1 MANKVLSIDEI
12 AKIRKDAQIKASMDK
27 NIQEEMRYKHLV
39 KKDQAA
45 YQNPIMQEY
54 VENQYLQLKPNSDP
68 LSSITSEADNAVKN
82 WKEQQER
89 EKAQK
94 ESADA
99 LKQFLEQGG
108 NPNLYV
114 SGQTAPSI
122 FETKS
127 EKETPYVSKTDSTWN
142 PYVDM
147 LDGKTYVTPE
157 MYMTRDELITYY
169 NKKREDVLKGQ
180 YTGEAEKYKDS
191 LNLSNRVLQKKI
203 DEQKDTPY
211 IGKLGLAVGA
221 GVTDAASGF
230 LDALDMLR
238 GKKPDKLRH
247 GTDTYFAATGESIDS
262 GIGKLGFD
270 LTRSTSRNVANQVI
284 GLGAGAA
291 GKILTETVSGL
302 SAAGSAYNQAL
313 QEGRTQEDATKYG
326 IIMGVSEVLTEHLFG
341 ATRLFGAAGE
351 LTDVAKDAI
360 GKNVKSAVGKFAVNF
375 GVNALGEATEEYIQ
389 AVNEKLYRNMAYGEK
404 LDYTAEDFFGKEALY
419 SALLG
424 GLSGGMMG
432 SVIDGVSQLSSQG
445 KYNYAGSVRDTAKA
459 AGFTDTEVINQVA
472 EWSAS
477 TKTPVL
483 FTDKTFTDPVS
494 GTQVDAIESDGV
506 VFLSTK
512 ATNPMLEL
520 VVHEIAHTA
529 QNTAQYQALLAE
541 VKQSGMFASAG
552 SWENAVARYQQYYAQ
567 EYGINYSF
575 EQAQAEMVAK
585 YIGENLYKS
594 PESQKFVRQY
604 MNGGLQRMLAN
615 RSYRQQY
622 RAADAQGQQ
631 RLRQERALA
640 EALRNRQKLTPEQIY
655 ATQQRIAEGDLTGA
669 QFSIDGDIRNFD
681 YSREKLARNIVVLAE
696 MSPVFNVHESLLQDS
711 GKTIKEIYEGYFSDW
726 GGVLFSTE
734 LGQIDVNTSSI
745 RSERRHGNTAE
756 KIASIEAIPNVIENG
771 KVIRV
776 FEKDNGR
783 VLRIVVA
790 APITISGKPYYMGAM
805 IQRDN
810 QHQRLYLHD
819 VVIEEE
825 TPTPAL
831 DILHTTGSNTDR
843 ERLFISSIL
852 QQAINVKLNSQNQ
865 NGVNYSAGN
874 SRLEDI
880 LLGARDVDAEYQQA
894 IDTYGEMDVD
904 RPIETPKRVDD
915 SGQKV
920 SQAASTFLNNAE
932 TEQEANVIKGGIVD
946 AQYNYDPLK
955 IETAKQKARARIDGE
970 NGIGYEAAA
979 KDVAIKAA
987 DDDAD
992 AMLSISP
999 ADYVYYG
1006 ELYDMAVA
1014 QGDYETA
1021 ENCLL
1026 VMFEAASTSGKILAI
1041 QRNRMKQ
1048 MLGGISKARAIKR
1061 DIARINNGFSTKY
1074 IEKHG
1079 RIKIPAKMYETLEK
1093 AKTPEEIEAA
1103 EAAIYDKA
1111 AEQWKATALEK
1122 WTNYRY
1128 LAMLGNPKT
1137 WNKNTASNWANFGLS
1152 HADNLMSVAF
1162 NKMFGGKYD
1171 IEQASTILWHKS
1183 ELGKQIQPAVHERAA
1198 EVAEAEAEHKYQ
1210 DRPQSEIE
1218 SRRKRFGD
1226 SNIGKSKKSGK
1237 LAKTVGKGFD
1247 KINQGLDYLSDK
1259 TDQIMQTG
1267 VIETVTKGKYGKK
1280 ISGGDKAM
1288 FARAWEFYAGNYM
1301 VANNLTEITAE
1312 VENYA
1317 TKMAQELVFHSDNA
1331 ISKTVQKIRQ
1341 SSKGAAAIID
1351 FAMPFVRT
1359 PANVL
1364 QQGFQ
1369 RSPVGLIT
1377 NGIKLYKEMHT
1388 AHKSGKNSG
1397 GKASADTINKFSRG
1411 VTGTMLFAIGM
1422 LLAYAGVASG
1432 KEDESA
1438 KGRAGSELGG
1448 NQPLSFNVFGTSISF
1463 DWLEPASYP
1472 FLIGVLFEQGLEESD
1487 TSGAVIDAIC
1497 AGYNEIFDMSMLAGL
1512 TEIFDTGSYGQD
1524 KNMIGDAAAKLLT
1537 NAVTQSIPTVV
1548 GQLARTIDP
1557 VKRKTTSGD
1566 SVFTDVLGDNFLSDT
1581 ASTIASRI
1589 PFASTLLEPERDV
1602 WGNEVGRSGDSVL
1615 LNAVNQFVSPA
1626 ALNSGSGYDD
1636 DLVTQIVMDLY
1647 ERTGDAKV
1655 IPTELDKNKAREELG
1670 DDYNSKTFQELRQEV
1685 GDAQYEA
1692 IYELITSGEP
1702 MELYENY
1709 TDANGKRRRKKYNK
1723 TFDEMTDAEKVK
1735 VISNTASDAKTQA
1748 IDDYVEAFEN
1758 ILP

>member
-1 MANKVLSIDEI
+1 MANNVLSIDEI

-39 KKDQAA
+39 KKEQAA
-45 YQNPIMQEY
+45 GHNNSEHGGNWANKTMDFLFTPEQQSKIY
-54 VENQYLQLKPNSDP
+54 VDKKGIQQKENQNNMQAVIDSAALGLDNFTTKIYKTLGLGNEYIRKYTDP
-68 LSSITSEADNAVKN
+68 VYMLTKKAFGTTPTDYMVETAKLGN
-82 WKEQQER
+82 EMRQ
-89 EKAQK
+89 EKA
-94 ESADA
+94 
-99 LKQFLEQGG
+99 EQS
-108 NPNLYV
+108 NANASETVQAINQYV
-114 SGQTAPSI
+114 TEPV
-122 FETKS
+122 FETL
-127 EKETPYVSKTDSTWN
+127 PST
-142 PYVDM
+142 
-147 LDGKTYVTPE
+147 
-157 MYMTRDELITYY
+157 
-169 NKKREDVLKGQ
+169 VLAIMSG
-180 YTGEAEKYKDS
+180 
-191 LNLSNRVLQKKI
+191 
-203 DEQKDTPY
+203 
-211 IGKLGLAVGA
+211 GA
-221 GVTDAASGF
+221 
-230 LDALDMLR
+230 
-238 GKKPDKLRH
+238 
-247 GTDTYFAATGESIDS
+247 
-262 GIGKLGFD
+262 
-270 LTRSTSRNVANQVI
+270 
-284 GLGAGAA
+284 
-291 GKILTETVSGL
+291 
-302 SAAGSAYNQAL
+302 SAAGSGISQAANAAGKANAITNTL
-313 QEGRTQEDATKYG
+313 SNTVKSVVTNPSFYVSVASTYGPTYYDAKE
-326 IIMGVSEVLTEHLFG
+326 MG
-341 ATRLFGAAGE
+341 ATDAEALW
-351 LTDVAKDAI
+351 VATISSAI
-360 GKNVKSAVGKFAVNF
+360 GSAIEVGAGDVGGGLEKFVRNGNTRGLWEWVKSALEEGGEEVLQGIVDRATKATIISNPKEQMAFYSSDPNQPAVINPNTMAQEFIGGVTVSAILGGGTKLFGTAVNF
-375 GVNALGEATEEYIQ
+375 VNNQ
-389 AVNEKLYRNMAYGEK
+389 Q
-404 LDYTAEDFFGKEALY
+404 
-419 SALLG
+419 
-424 GLSGGMMG
+424 SGGSYDYSG
-432 SVIDGVSQLSSQG
+432 NVQE
-445 KYNYAGSVRDTAKA
+445 TAKA

-567 EYGINYSF
+567 EYNINYSF

-669 QFSIDGDIRNFD
+669 QYSTAKSFAQQVEDVIDGTHPQRYDLYVSQTPSYLVNIGFPEGPLLMRNGKIGEILAKHPEMSVKLIQQIPQAIQDPILVLKSVTHPDESVTIITDVHTKKGPLFVPVWVD
-681 YSREKLARNIVVLAE
+681 QDGVYIDVDLGELSTKTNFVATAFGRNVNNLIANAVENGGILYKNPDEKRVSQFLARVGLQLPSPLKLSNSDINI
-696 MSPVFNVHESLLQDS
+696 PQN
-711 GKTIKEIYEGYFSDW
+711 GT
-726 GGVLFSTE
+726 
-734 LGQIDVNTSSI
+734 DVNTQ
-745 RSERRHGNTAE
+745 
-756 KIASIEAIPNVIENG
+756 
-771 KVIRV
+771 
-776 FEKDNGR
+776 
-783 VLRIVVA
+783 
-790 APITISGKPYYMGAM
+790 YM
-805 IQRDN
+805 
-810 QHQRLYLHD
+810 
-819 VVIEEE
+819 
-825 TPTPAL
+825 
-831 DILHTTGSNTDR
+831 
-843 ERLFISSIL
+843 
-852 QQAINVKLNSQNQ
+852 Q
-865 NGVNYSAGN
+865 NGINYSAGN
-874 SRLEDI
+874 SRLDDI
-880 LLGARDVDAEYQQA
+880 ISGARDVDAEYQQA
-894 IDTYGEMDVD
+894 IDTYGAMDVD

-920 SQAASTFLNNAE
+920 SQSSSTFLNNAE

-946 AQYNYDPLK
+946 AQYNHDTLK

-987 DDDAD
+987 DTDAD
-992 AMLSISP
+992 AMLNVSP

-1014 QGDYETA
+1014 QGDYTTA

-1026 VMFEAASTSGKILAI
+1026 IMFEAASNSGKILAI
-1041 QRNRMKQ
+1041 QRNRMRN
-1048 MLGGISKARAIKR
+1048 MLNGLSRSRAIQR
-1061 DIARINNGFSTKY
+1061 DIARINNGFSAKY
-1074 IEKHG
+1074 IEKYG
-1079 RIKIPAKMYETLEK
+1079 RIEIPTEMYETLEK
-1093 AKTPEEIEAA
+1093 ARTPEEIEAA
-1103 EAAIYDKA
+1103 EVAIYESA
-1111 AEQWKATALEK
+1111 AEQWKATAWEK
-1122 WTNYRY
+1122 WRNYRY
-1128 LAMLGNPKT
+1128 LAMLGNLKT

-1152 HADNLMSVAF
+1152 HSDNLISAAWQKMWGKFDFEKASV
-1162 NKMFGGKYD
+1162 
-1171 IEQASTILWHKS
+1171 ILWHKT
-1183 ELGKQIQPAVHERAA
+1183 ELGKQIQPDVHARAQ
-1198 EVAEAEAEHKYQ
+1198 EMAEAEANHKYQ
-1210 DRPQSEIE
+1210 DSPKSEIE
-1218 SRRKRFGD
+1218 SRRKKFGD
-1226 SNIGKSKKSGK
+1226 SK
-1237 LAKTVGKGFD
+1237 VGQLLEKASEGTD
-1247 KINQGLDYLSDK
+1247 K
-1259 TDQIMQTG
+1259 IMQTG
-1267 VIETVTKGKYGKK
+1267 VIETVTKGKRGKK

-1317 TKMAQELVFHSDNA
+1317 TKAAQELVFHSDNA

-1351 FAMPFVRT
+1351 FAMPFVKT

-1377 NGIKLYKEMHT
+1377 NGIKLVKEMN
-1388 AHKSGKNSG
+1388 ASHKSG
-1397 GKASADTINKFSRG
+1397 GKVSAETLNKFSRG
-1411 VTGTMLFAIGM
+1411 VTGSMLMALGM
-1422 LLAYAGVASG
+1422 LLSSLGIASG

-1512 TEIFDTGSYGQD
+1512 TEIFQQGSYGQD

-1581 ASTIASRI
+1581 ASTIAARI
-1589 PFASTLLEPERDV
+1589 PFASKLLEPERDV

-1692 IYELITSGEP
+1692 IYELVTSGEP
-1702 MELYENY
+1702 LQLYENY
-1709 TDANGKRRRKKYNK
+1709 TDENGKRRRKKYNK

-1735 VISNTASDAKTQA
+1735 AISSAASKAKTSA

>member
-39 KKDQAA
+39 KKEQSA

-54 VENQYLQLKPNSDP
+54 VGNQYLQLKPNSDP

-122 FETKS
+122 FETKR

-180 YTGEAEKYKDS
+180 YTGEAERYKDS

-270 LTRSTSRNVANQVI
+270 LTRSTARNVANQVI

-291 GKILTETVSGL
+291 GKILTDTVSGL

-389 AVNEKLYRNMAYGEK
+389 AVNEKLYRNIAYGEEMNYSV
-404 LDYTAEDFFGKEALY
+404 DDFFSEEALY

-445 KYNYAGSVRDTAKA
+445 KYNYAASVRDTAKA
-459 AGFTDTEVINQVA
+459 AGFTDTEVINKVA

-494 GTQVDAIESDGV
+494 GTQVDAVEASGV

-552 SWENAVARYQQYYAQ
+552 SWENAVATVQRHYAQ

-631 RLRQERALA
+631 RLRQERAMA

-669 QFSIDGDIRNFD
+669 QFS
-681 YSREKLARNIVVLAE
+681 
-696 MSPVFNVHESLLQDS
+696 
-711 GKTIKEIYEGYFSDW
+711 T
-726 GGVLFSTE
+726 
-734 LGQIDVNTSSI
+734 
-745 RSERRHGNTAE
+745 
-756 KIASIEAIPNVIENG
+756 
-771 KVIRV
+771 
-776 FEKDNGR
+776 
-783 VLRIVVA
+783 
-790 APITISGKPYYMGAM
+790 
-805 IQRDN
+805 
-810 QHQRLYLHD
+810 
-819 VVIEEE
+819 
-825 TPTPAL
+825 
-831 DILHTTGSNTDR
+831 
-843 ERLFISSIL
+843 
-852 QQAINVKLNSQNQ
+852 
-865 NGVNYSAGN
+865 GN
-874 SRLEDI
+874 SRLADI
-880 LLGARDVDAEYQQA
+880 LSDARDVDAENARFESDMAAALKAVEEQNAKIDKEYNKA
-894 IDTYGEMDVD
+894 IRKHGSMDLD
-904 RPIETPKRVDD
+904 RPRKTPKRWF
-915 SGQKV
+915 GGEN
-920 SQAASTFLNNAE
+920 SQAASTFMNVAE
-932 TEQEANVIKGGIVD
+932 SEQEMRNTEQNILDGLFNKDKLVI
-946 AQYNYDPLK
+946 AESEQ
-955 IETAKQKARARIDGE
+955 RARDRIDRMT
-970 NGIGYEAAA
+970 YESCAAEAEIRA
-979 KDVAIKAA
+979 KSASLDSLTSLSPDDVTYYWKLRDEAVERGDFDTQAYCE
-987 DDDAD
+987 
-992 AMLSISP
+992 SIIS
-999 ADYVYYG
+999 D
-1006 ELYDMAVA
+1006 
-1014 QGDYETA
+1014 
-1021 ENCLL
+1021 
-1026 VMFEAASTSGKILAI
+1026 AASTSGKIGAI
-1041 QRNRMKQ
+1041 QKEMLRRHLVGWARMKS
-1048 MLGGISKARAIKR
+1048 IDRVVDKINSKLSA
-1061 DIARINNGFSTKY
+1061 KY

-1079 RIKIPAKMYETLEK
+1079 RIEITEDLRKALEN
-1093 AKTPEEIEAA
+1093 AKTPEEIQAA
-1103 EAAIYDKA
+1103 EIAIIDSI
-1111 AEQWKATALEK
+1111 AEQWKPSAYEK
-1122 WTNYRY
+1122 WRNWRY
-1128 LAMLGNPKT
+1128 LAMLGNFKT
-1137 WNKNTASNWANFGLS
+1137 WAKNSVSNVSNRGLNRMDNAASAVFTKL
-1152 HADNLMSVAF
+1152 L
-1162 NKMFGGKYD
+1162 GGKFD
-1171 IEQASTILWHKS
+1171 IEKASVILWDKTD
-1183 ELGKQIQPAVHERAA
+1183 LGKQAQPALKERAQ
-1198 EVAEAEAEHKYQ
+1198 EIGELLDGHKYQ
-1210 DRPQSEIE
+1210 DGSESGIE
-1218 SRRKRFGD
+1218 NEIRGKRKKFGD
-1226 SNIGKSKKSGK
+1226 GNVGRVLEKFSNFTDEVMKTGLLEKLTRNIDDSKKVRQI
-1237 LAKTVGKGFD
+1237 AQ
-1247 KINQGLDYLSDK
+1247 KIAN
-1259 TDQIMQTG
+1259 
-1267 VIETVTKGKYGKK
+1267 
-1280 ISGGDKAM
+1280 GDKASFIRM
-1288 FARAWEFYAGNYM
+1288 WEYFAGNYM
-1301 VANNLTEITAE
+1301 VANNITEITSD
-1312 VENYA
+1312 VESYA
-1317 TKMAQELVFHSDNA
+1317 TGMALEAVFRGKNGLSIA
-1331 ISKTVQKIRQ
+1331 INNIRN
-1341 SSKGAAAIID
+1341 SGKAGEILID
-1351 FAMPFVRT
+1351 TALPFVGT

-1377 NGIKLYKEMHT
+1377 NSIKLIKELN
-1388 AHKSGKNSG
+1388 ASRKG
-1397 GKASADTINKFSRG
+1397 GGQVSAKTINKFSRG
-1411 VTGTMLFAIGM
+1411 VTGSILTAIGF

-1512 TEIFDTGSYGQD
+1512 TEIFQQGSYGQD

-1548 GQLARTIDP
+1548 GQAARAIDQT
-1557 VKRKTTSGD
+1557 KRKTTSGD
-1566 SVFTDVLGDNFLSDT
+1566 SVFTDVLGDNFLSDA
-1581 ASTIASRI
+1581 ASTIAARI

-1602 WGNEVGRSGDSVL
+1602 WGNEVGRSGDSAL

-1647 ERTGDAKV
+1647 ERTGDANV

-1735 VISNTASDAKTQA
+1735 VISSAASKAKTSA
-1748 IDDYVEAFEN
+1748 IEDYVEAFEN

>member
-1 MANKVLSIDEI
+1 MSNKTIDRIRSAVVRAN
-12 AKIRKDAQIKASMDK
+12 
-27 NIQEEMRYKHLV
+27 
-39 KKDQAA
+39 
-45 YQNPIMQEY
+45 
-54 VENQYLQLKPNSDP
+54 
-68 LSSITSEADNAVKN
+68 SS
-82 WKEQQER
+82 
-89 EKAQK
+89 
-94 ESADA
+94 
-99 LKQFLEQGG
+99 
-108 NPNLYV
+108 
-114 SGQTAPSI
+114 
-122 FETKS
+122 
-127 EKETPYVSKTDSTWN
+127 SKTDDETEKQTTIERIRKAVSKANKNEPNILSGTQN
-142 PYVDM
+142 PNAIAQPTYGEILKDNKRGMEIREAQKIQKENEQDNWQAVIDSAALGLDNFTTGIYKTLGLGNEYIRKYTDPVYM
-147 LDGKTYVTPE
+147 LTKKAFGTTPTDYMVETAKLGNEMRKEKAEQSNANASETVQAINQYVTEPVFE
-157 MYMTRDELITYY
+157 TLPST
-169 NKKREDVLKGQ
+169 VLAIMSG
-180 YTGEAEKYKDS
+180 
-191 LNLSNRVLQKKI
+191 
-203 DEQKDTPY
+203 
-211 IGKLGLAVGA
+211 GA
-221 GVTDAASGF
+221 
-230 LDALDMLR
+230 
-238 GKKPDKLRH
+238 
-247 GTDTYFAATGESIDS
+247 
-262 GIGKLGFD
+262 
-270 LTRSTSRNVANQVI
+270 
-284 GLGAGAA
+284 
-291 GKILTETVSGL
+291 
-302 SAAGSAYNQAL
+302 SAAGSGISQAANAAGKANAITNTL
-313 QEGRTQEDATKYG
+313 SNTVKSVVTNPSFYVSVASTYGPTYYDAKE
-326 IIMGVSEVLTEHLFG
+326 MG
-341 ATRLFGAAGE
+341 ATDAEALW
-351 LTDVAKDAI
+351 VATISSAI
-360 GKNVKSAVGKFAVNF
+360 GSAIEVGAGDVGGGLEKFVRNGNTRGLWEWVKSALEEGGEEVLQGIVDRATKATIISNPKEQMAFYSSDPNQPAVINPNTMAQEFIGGVTVSAILGGGTKLFGTAVNF
-375 GVNALGEATEEYIQ
+375 VNNQ
-389 AVNEKLYRNMAYGEK
+389 Q
-404 LDYTAEDFFGKEALY
+404 
-419 SALLG
+419 
-424 GLSGGMMG
+424 SGGSYDYSG
-432 SVIDGVSQLSSQG
+432 NVQE
-445 KYNYAGSVRDTAKA
+445 TAKA

-472 EWSAS
+472 EWSAR

-567 EYGINYSF
+567 EYNINYSF

-640 EALRNRQKLTPEQIY
+640 EALRNRQNLTPEQIY

-669 QFSIDGDIRNFD
+669 QFS
-681 YSREKLARNIVVLAE
+681 
-696 MSPVFNVHESLLQDS
+696 
-711 GKTIKEIYEGYFSDW
+711 T
-726 GGVLFSTE
+726 
-734 LGQIDVNTSSI
+734 
-745 RSERRHGNTAE
+745 
-756 KIASIEAIPNVIENG
+756 
-771 KVIRV
+771 
-776 FEKDNGR
+776 
-783 VLRIVVA
+783 
-790 APITISGKPYYMGAM
+790 
-805 IQRDN
+805 
-810 QHQRLYLHD
+810 
-819 VVIEEE
+819 
-825 TPTPAL
+825 
-831 DILHTTGSNTDR
+831 
-843 ERLFISSIL
+843 
-852 QQAINVKLNSQNQ
+852 
-865 NGVNYSAGN
+865 GN
-874 SRLEDI
+874 SRLADI
-880 LLGARDVDAEYQQA
+880 LSGARDIDAEYQEA
-894 IDTYGEMDVD
+894 IDTYGAMNLD
-904 RPIETPKRVDD
+904 RSVETPKRVDD

-920 SQAASTFLNNAE
+920 SQAASTFLNNSK
-932 TEQEANVIKGGIVD
+932 TQQEATVIKGGIVD
-946 AQYNYDPLK
+946 GLYNHDTLK
-955 IETAKQKARARIDGE
+955 IEAAKEKARARIDGV
-970 NGIGYEAAA
+970 GYEAAA

-1026 VMFEAASTSGKILAI
+1026 IMFEAASNSGKILAI
-1041 QRNRMKQ
+1041 QRNRMRN
-1048 MLGGISKARAIKR
+1048 MLNGISRSRAIQR
-1061 DIARINNGFSTKY
+1061 DIARINNGFSAKY

-1079 RIKIPAKMYETLEK
+1079 RIEIPTEMYETLEK
-1093 AKTPEEIEAA
+1093 AKTPEEIESA

-1111 AEQWKATALEK
+1111 AEQWKATAWEK
-1122 WTNYRY
+1122 WRNYRY
-1128 LAMLGNPKT
+1128 LAMLGNLKT

-1152 HADNLMSVAF
+1152 HSDNLISAAWQKMWGKFDFEKASV
-1162 NKMFGGKYD
+1162 
-1171 IEQASTILWHKS
+1171 ILWNRT
-1183 ELGKQIQPAVHERAA
+1183 ELGKQIQPDVHARAQ
-1198 EVAEAEAEHKYQ
+1198 EMAEAEANHKYQ
-1210 DRPQSEIE
+1210 DSPKSEIE
-1218 SRRKRFGD
+1218 SRRKKFGD
-1226 SNIGKSKKSGK
+1226 SK
-1237 LAKTVGKGFD
+1237 VGQLLEKASEGTD
-1247 KINQGLDYLSDK
+1247 K
-1259 TDQIMQTG
+1259 IMQTG
-1267 VIETVTKGKYGKK
+1267 VIETVTKGKRGKK

-1301 VANNLTEITAE
+1301 VANNLTEITVE

-1317 TKMAQELVFHSDNA
+1317 TKAAQELVFHSDNA

-1351 FAMPFVRT
+1351 FAMPFVKT

-1377 NGIKLYKEMHT
+1377 NGIKLVKEMN
-1388 AHKSGKNSG
+1388 ASHKSG
-1397 GKASADTINKFSRG
+1397 GKVSAETLNKFSRG
-1411 VTGTMLFAIGM
+1411 VTGSMLMALGM
-1422 LLAYAGVASG
+1422 LLSSLGIASG

-1448 NQPLSFNVFGTSISF
+1448 SQPLSFNVFGTSISF

-1472 FLIGVLFEQGLEESD
+1472 FLVGVLFEQGLEESD

-1512 TEIFDTGSYGQD
+1512 TEIFQQGSYGQD

-1581 ASTIASRI
+1581 ASTIAARI
-1589 PFASTLLEPERDV
+1589 PFASKLLEPERDV
-1602 WGNEVGRSGDSVL
+1602 WGNEVGRSGDSAL

-1702 MELYENY
+1702 MELYDNY
-1709 TDANGKRRRKKYNK
+1709 TDANGKQRRKKYNK

-1735 VISNTASDAKTQA
+1735 VISSAASKAKTSA
-1748 IDDYVEAFEN
+1748 IEDYVEAFEN